1 MPQIKRELQKDE
13 ISKETLLGK
22 TKYIDVA
29 IKEITDVLDQLNAIK
44 EPVLSDYTK
53 NIKMI
58 KIDEEGNS

>member
-1 MPQIKRELQKDE
+1 ML
-13 ISKETLLGK
+13 SK

-29 IKEITDVLDQLNAIK
+29 IKEINDVLDQFNAVK

-58 KIDEEGNS
+58 KIDEETSN